1 VPQTAP
7 KVAFVGPGRV
17 GRSLAFAFRQAGI
30 HVVGTVGRGGRLEA
44 ADSMLEGIPALSA
57 AEAMSEADWIW
68 LTVPD
73 GQIRSVS
80 ETLAWAPHHVA
91 VHCSGATELS
101 AMASAQR
108 AGAGCVGFHPIQIFS
123 QPAVAVKN
131 LRNASVGI
139 EVAASPNSPSISAAA
154 SALKETAVALA
165 ERLGMRPLHIQS
177 GQRALYHA
185 GAGFAASALVSVM
198 AEACELWRRA
208 GIPTAEALTALM
220 PLAQTSLETFGAT
233 GRTGHLSGAV
243 AGPVARG
250 DLDVIDAHLRA
261 FAHAGIESALYRA
274 VARKQV
280 SLMVSGDALPAD
292 VTAAME
298 ARLTTP
304 ANDEA
309 S

>member
-1 VPQTAP
+1 MP
-7 KVAFVGPGRV
+7 KASFSQVELLQKQKEYLREVVIDVETMAIFDSLPGFLCFLKNRA
-17 GRSLAFAFRQAGI
+17 GEHLYASGLWTTRHGFR
-30 HVVGTVGRGGRLEA
+30 EA
-44 ADSMLEGIPALSA
+44 WEMLFKT
-57 AEAMSEADWIW
+57 DQD
-68 LTVPD
+68 LTP
-73 GQIRSVS
+73 G
-80 ETLAWAPHHVA
+80 
-91 VHCSGATELS
+91 
-101 AMASAQR
+101 AMAESYLADDAIVYRTGKPVVDKIEICLDAVGLPDWHVTSKYPVRNRKGEIIGILGISRVCMGQAPVASQNAKIGPATKMLQENLLEYPSA
-108 AGAGCVGFHPIQIFS
+108 
-123 QPAVAVKN
+123 
-131 LRNASVGI
+131 
-139 EVAASPNSPSISAAA
+139 EV
-154 SALKETAVALA
+154 L
-165 ERLGMRPLHIQS
+165 
-177 GQRALYHA
+177 
-185 GAGFAASALVSVM
+185 